1 MTPPLIS
8 FSNAAS
14 RTSAAFVV
22 VALSLVTLGLA
33 ACAPAAPAASVAPDA
48 PATPSA
54 QSQYIEDA
62 AAYAFPT
69 PVIAIPTPTP
79 EPAADADQRTF
90 VTVSTGGARANL
102 RNAPNLNGVII
113 AKGNAGT
120 TYEVIG
126 RTGDGEWY
134 QICCVSDAER
144 AAAGT
149 TGDTAVETV
158 SASATASETTTAT
171 SSITLTVGLSET
183 ETVTDAVA
191 GAAAPVADVAPPNSA
206 WVAAS
211 VVSVGGE
218 AADVAVVA
226 AAAEE
231 EALLPDDLT
240 ATWDV
245 AWECGSDRE
254 RCKLQECAATV
265 TAAATGPS
273 GGEWL
278 PIDHTVAWDE
288 ACSEFPPDQW
298 TFEIDRF
305 TGAERTGEFD
315 DKFLYSYWVG
325 ADAGEFNGVYT
336 LDDGRHIAVW
346 CSGPYKVELN
356 EGNGWTSVYQGNTC
370 HDVRTGMLV
379 LLSYTKRWLYTGEFD
394 GNTYDKAY
402 FGDNE
407 TLVQRLSDTNV
418 EMAEVVP
425 AQ

>member
-1 MTPPLIS
+1 M
-8 FSNAAS
+8 
-14 RTSAAFVV
+14 
-22 VALSLVTLGLA
+22 GLA

-273 GGEWL
+273 GGRRSTYWWL
-278 PIDHTVAWDE
+278 P
-288 ACSEFPPDQW
+288 
-298 TFEIDRF
+298 
-305 TGAERTGEFD
+305 
-315 DKFLYSYWVG
+315 
-325 ADAGEFNGVYT
+325 
-336 LDDGRHIAVW
+336 
-346 CSGPYKVELN
+346 
-356 EGNGWTSVYQGNTC
+356 
-370 HDVRTGMLV
+370 
-379 LLSYTKRWLYTGEFD
+379 
-394 GNTYDKAY
+394 
-402 FGDNE
+402 
-407 TLVQRLSDTNV
+407 
-418 EMAEVVP
+418 
-425 AQ
+425 